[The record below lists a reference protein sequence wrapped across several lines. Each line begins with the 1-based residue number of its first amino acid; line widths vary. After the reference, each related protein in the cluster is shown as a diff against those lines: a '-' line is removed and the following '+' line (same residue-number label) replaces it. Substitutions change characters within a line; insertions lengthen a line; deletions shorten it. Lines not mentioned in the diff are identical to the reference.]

1 MKAKLFVSAI
11 GLASLSAAALAQV
24 YATPFVSANSRVQAG
39 FSGTLGTP
47 LVTQTFDTGLVA
59 VTGTAA
65 ANLGLNE
72 VRSDVFGT
80 TFRATNTA
88 SFTASAG
95 VLRAN
100 ASSLV
105 RITGNSVGAS
115 VQSQASGWNPPT
127 TDSGASFLDT
137 ITISGA
143 DVGNVIPL
151 TVIAVFTGISSESAP
166 DSGSSSSSVV
176 AQGSLN
182 VSSTAGGAVLLSHSG
197 TDGITAPFQ
206 YTQSFITNITVGT
219 PFQIGA
225 YMTAQAN
232 AFRSSLDGV
241 ANSQL
246 NASSTGL
253 VGIVLPTGY
262 SINSASGY
270 NYAPVPE
277 PASLAILALGISGLA
292 MRRRDR

>member
-1 MKAKLFVSAI
+1 MST
-11 GLASLSAAALAQV
+11 AALEHV
-24 YATPFVSANSRVQAG
+24 YATRFVSANSRVQAG

-47 LVTQTFDTGLVA
+47 LVTPTFDTGPVA
-59 VTGTAA
+59 VTGTAT

-72 VRSDVFGT
+72 VRIDVFGT
-80 TFRATNTA
+80 TFRATN
-88 SFTASAG
+88 TASAG

-105 RITGNSVGAS
+105 RITGDSVGAS

-151 TVIAVFTGISSESAP
+151 TVIAFFTGISAESAP

-176 AQGSLN
+176 AQGSLS

-197 TDGITAPFQ
+197 TDGITAPFH

-241 ANSQL
+241 SNSQL

-253 VGIVLPTGY
+253 VGILLPTGY
-262 SINSASGY
+262 SLSSASGY

-277 PASLAILALGISGLA
+277 PASLALGISGIA
-292 MRRRDR
+292 NR

>member
-11 GLASLSAAALAQV
+11 GLATLSTAALAQV

-277 PASLAILALGISGLA
+277 PASLSFLCLGALGLLRKRSK
-292 MRRRDR
+292 